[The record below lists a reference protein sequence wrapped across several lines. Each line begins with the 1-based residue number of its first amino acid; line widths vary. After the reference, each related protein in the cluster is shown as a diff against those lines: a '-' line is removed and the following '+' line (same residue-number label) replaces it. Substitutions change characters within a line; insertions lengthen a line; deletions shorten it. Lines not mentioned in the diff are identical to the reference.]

1 MRMRSANSRLS
12 MIARN
17 PTKHSRKNTMRT
29 KITIVGAGFVGATT
43 AHWLAER
50 ELGDIVL
57 LDIPAT
63 ETMPKGKALDLMQAG
78 PVVGFDTKIT
88 GTTDYADTVDSDIV
102 VVTAGVAR
110 KPGMSR
116 EDLVGVNQKII
127 TEIAHNVGRASPN
140 AIVIVVTNPLDTMAY
155 LAYKIL
161 STHYGFTKNRVVG
174 QAGILDSARMRT
186 FIAMEL
192 GVSVENTHAFVLG
205 GHGDEM
211 VPLVRYSTVAGIP
224 ISELLPPE
232 RIESIVQR
240 TRQGGAEIVNLL
252 KTGSAY
258 YAPGASVAEMVEA
271 ILKDKKL
278 ICPCSA
284 YLEGEYGLHDMY
296 FGVPVVLGRNGVE
309 RIIEVALNDDEKAM
323 LKKSA
328 DLVRNTMSMLA
339 LS

>member
-1 MRMRSANSRLS
+1 MR
-12 MIARN
+12 
-17 PTKHSRKNTMRT
+17 K
-29 KITIVGAGFVGATT
+29 KITIIGAGFVGSTT

-63 ETMPKGKALDLMQAG
+63 ETMPKGKALDLMEAG
-78 PVVGFDTKIT
+78 PVIGYDTRIT
-88 GTTDYADTVDSDIV
+88 GTTDYADTQGSDV
-102 VVTAGVAR
+102 VVITAGVAR
-110 KPGMSR
+110 KPGMTR

-127 TEIAHNVGRASPN
+127 TDVVNNIADTSPS

-155 LAYKIL
+155 LAYKLL
-161 STHYGFTKNRVVG
+161 SQRGFTKHRVMG

-224 ISELLPPE
+224 ISELLPPDRVE
-232 RIESIVQR
+232 AIVQR

-278 ICPCSA
+278 IRPCAA
-284 YLEGEYGLHDMY
+284 YLEGEYGLRDMY
-296 FGVPVVLGRNGVE
+296 FGVPVVLGANGVE
-309 RIIEVALNDDEKAM
+309 RIIEVKLNDEERAM
-323 LKKSA
+323 LEKSA
-328 DLVRNTMSMLA
+328 ALVRSTMSA
-339 LS
+339 LQL